1 MARILPVSRVPFN
14 FVSGRCSQLS
24 LEECIPHRSTLSLFG
39 RLPVAP
45 HRPSSP
51 CRNRGL
57 LDRRRCRRIG
67 GQIFHD
73 RQFNL
78 ARRGSRQG
86 APGSQRQSPLRIRRI
101 RGSDR
106 RPPLRGRENPCK
118 SRMQRS
124 REVES
129 LSDSVRHP
137 GLDGGCR
144 FGVGAR

>member
-1 MARILPVSRVPFN
+1 MARILPFSRIPFN
-14 FVSGRCSQLS
+14 HVSGRCSQLS

-67 GQIFHD
+67 GQILHD
-73 RQFNL
+73 RQYNL

-86 APGSQRQSPLRIRRI
+86 APGSQRQSRLRIRRI
-101 RGSDR
+101 RGADERPLFRGIENAGKR
-106 RPPLRGRENPCK
+106 RT
-118 SRMQRS
+118 QRS

-129 LSDSVRHP
+129 LPDSVCSP

-144 FGVGAR
+144 FGAGAR